1 MGIKKKTISAF
12 APRVV
17 GKGLCDERNSGAMA
31 AAVKKRN
38 CLRHVRR
45 PKDSEADYKAEFFV
59 LGQSQAQQRNR
70 TQALARMAGKRHC
83 DERESGAMAAAVKK
97 RNCLRRVRR
106 PKGSEAD
113 YKAEFFVLG
122 QSQAQQ
128 RRATSLLLP
137 SARERKRKKR
147 RATSLL
153 PPSERERSAKSEEQ
167 QAFCCHPSESEA
179 QKAKAKRQKK
189 RQHQKDATVLVSIR

>member
-12 APRVV
+12 ARMA
-17 GKGLCDERNSGAMA
+17 GKSHCDERKSGAQV

-38 CLRHVRR
+38 CLRRVRR

-83 DERESGAMAAAVKK
+83 DERKSGAQVAAVKK

-106 PKGSEAD
+106 PKVPEAD

-128 RRATSLLLP
+128 RRATSLL
-137 SARERKRKKR
+137 
-147 RATSLL
+147 
-153 PPSERERSAKSEEQ
+153 PPSERERSATSEEQ
-167 QAFCCHPSESEA
+167 QAFCRHPSESEA
-179 QKAKAKRQKK
+179 QQAKAKR
-189 RQHQKDATVLVSIR
+189 